1 MYIFFILSLIVSDIA
16 INWLIKSDSRSSVS
30 WNGVVESRL
39 LYTSF
44 VDGCYDRMSGF
55 KVPFEPTDVSRLKQ
69 IAVYINQPVDS
80 LSRMSDMGGSLRYKL
95 LNRVIENDI
104 QVVDALII
112 WHKITEEIKI
122 VHANVTL
129 LKENAGGTYYFTK
142 KSLQS
147 DLDSI
152 IGHTSTRK
160 CSLCIQRTVYVSFME
175 FVSSVDSLIKSI

>member
-1 MYIFFILSLIVSDIA
+1 MIRVVLVRSLPLPLSHPIL
-16 INWLIKSDSRSSVS
+16 
-30 WNGVVESRL
+30 
-39 LYTSF
+39 
-44 VDGCYDRMSGF
+44 RMTFTRYGLA
-55 KVPFEPTDVSRLKQ
+55 EITDVSRLER

-80 LSRMSDMGGSLRYKL
+80 LSCMSDMGGSLRYRL

-129 LKENAGGTYYFTK
+129 LKENAGTYEFTK
-142 KSLQS
+142 ESLQS

>member
-1 MYIFFILSLIVSDIA
+1 MLF
-16 INWLIKSDSRSSVS
+16 RS
-30 WNGVVESRL
+30 
-39 LYTSF
+39 
-44 VDGCYDRMSGF
+44 
-55 KVPFEPTDVSRLKQ
+55 
-69 IAVYINQPVDS
+69 DS
-80 LSRMSDMGGSLRYKL
+80 LSRMPDMGGSIRYKL

-129 LKENAGGTYYFTK
+129 LKENAGTYEFTK
-142 KSLQS
+142 ESLQS